1 MQVKTIVVLGP
12 ESTGK
17 SYLCAQLAAHYQT
30 QWVPEFARD
39 YLITNGKAYT
49 QADLYQIAMGQLA
62 LEDAAMERL
71 LPNQQLQKNELTS
84 ETNKPAKQF
93 YPLLIDTD
101 MYVMKVWSEIVFNK
115 CDNRIL
121 NAIAQRSY
129 DLYLLCD
136 TDLPWVADE
145 LREYPDIEMRQTIF
159 QYYKDAMLNQP
170 VPFVIISGNYEE
182 RFATA
187 LAAIE
192 QLR

>member
-1 MQVKTIVVLGP
+1 MFVKKIVVLGP

-30 QWVPEFARD
+30 KWVPEFARNF
-39 YLITNGKAYT
+39 LLAHGKAYT
-49 QADLYQIAMGQLA
+49 QEDLYTIAMGQLA
-62 LEDAAMERL
+62 AEDAAVESV
-71 LPNQQLQKNELTS
+71 QASKTTTDHSIAESAYTS
-84 ETNKPAKQF
+84 GKPF

-101 MYVMKVWSEIVFNK
+101 MYVMKVWSEIVFHQCN
-115 CDNRIL
+115 NRIL

-145 LREYPDIEMRQTIF
+145 LREYPDLEVRQTIF
-159 QYYKDAMLNQP
+159 QHYKDAMLNQH
-170 VPFVIISGNYEE
+170 VPFTIISGNAEE
-182 RFATA
+182 RFKTA
-187 LAAIE
+187 LEAIE

>member
-1 MQVKTIVVLGP
+1 MQVKKIVVLGP

-17 SYLCAQLAAHYQT
+17 SFLCAQLATHYQT
-30 QWVPEFARD
+30 QWVLEYARD
-39 YLITNGKAYT
+39 FLLANGKAYT
-49 QADLYQIAMGQLA
+49 QEDLYTIAMGQLA
-62 LEDAAMERL
+62 SEDAAIKSV
-71 LPNQQLQKNELTS
+71 QSSKIATVATFTQ
-84 ETNKPAKQF
+84 PAHTPDKQF

-101 MYVMKVWSEIVFNK
+101 MYVMKVWSEIVFNQ

-182 RFATA
+182 RFTTA
-187 LAAIE
+187 VKAIE

>member
-1 MQVKTIVVLGP
+1 MQVKKIVVLGP

-39 YLITNGKAYT
+39 YLLTNGKAYS
-49 QADLYQIAMGQLA
+49 QPDLYHIAMWQLG

-71 LPNQQLQKNELTS
+71 LPNQRLQINELTS
-84 ETNKPAKQF
+84 VASKPAKQF
-93 YPLLIDTD
+93 YPLFIDTD
-101 MYVMKVWSEIVFNK
+101 MYVMKVWSEIVFNQ

-121 NAIAQRSY
+121 NAIAQRHY

-145 LREYPDIEMRQTIF
+145 LREYPDVEMRQTIF

-170 VPFVIISGNYEE
+170 VPFVIIRGNYEE
-182 RFATA
+182 RFAAA
-187 LAAIE
+187 LTAIE

>member
-1 MQVKTIVVLGP
+1 MFVKKIVVLGP

-30 QWVPEFARD
+30 QWVPEFARK
-39 YLITNGKAYT
+39 YLLANGKAYT
-49 QADLYQIAMGQLA
+49 QGDLYTIAMGQLA
-62 LEDAAMERL
+62 AEDAAVESIL
-71 LPNQQLQKNELTS
+71 ASKTTTDHSIAASAHTS
-84 ETNKPAKQF
+84 DKPF

-101 MYVMKVWSEIVFNK
+101 MYVMKVWSEIVFHQ

-136 TDLPWVADE
+136 TDLPWIADE
-145 LREYPDIEMRQTIF
+145 LREYPDLAVRQTIF
-159 QYYKDAMLNQP
+159 QYYKDAMLNQH
-170 VPFVIISGNYEE
+170 VPFTIISGNTEE
-182 RFATA
+182 RFTMA
-187 LAAIE
+187 LEAIE

>member
-1 MQVKTIVVLGP
+1 MRVKKIVILGP

-17 SYLCAQLAAHYQT
+17 SYLCQQLATHYQT
-30 QWVPEFARD
+30 QWVPEYAREF
-39 YLITNGKAYT
+39 LLTNGTNYT
-49 QADLYQIAMGQLA
+49 YQDLYSISVGQLA
-62 LEDAAMERL
+62 AENTAMEGL
-71 LPNQQLQKNELTS
+71 QFKQQSDADLFT
-84 ETNKPAKQF
+84 TPAHTIEKRF

-101 MYVMKVWSEIVFNK
+101 MYVMKVWSEIVFNR

-121 NAIAQRSY
+121 TAIAQRPY

-145 LREYPDIEMRQTIF
+145 LREYPDLEKRQTIF
-159 QYYKDAMLNQP
+159 QYYKDAMANQHI
-170 VPFVIISGNYEE
+170 PFTVIKGSYEQ
-182 RFATA
+182 RFEIA

>member
-1 MQVKTIVVLGP
+1 MQVKKIVVLGP

-39 YLITNGKAYT
+39 YLLTNGKEYT
-49 QADLYQIAMGQLA
+49 QADLYHIAMGQLA

-71 LPNQQLQKNELTS
+71 QTCQQLKTADLPS
-84 ETNKPAKQF
+84 EVHQPEKQF

-101 MYVMKVWSEIVFNK
+101 MYVMKIWSEIVFNQ

-121 NAIAQRSY
+121 NPIAQRHY
-129 DLYLLCD
+129 DLYLLCN

-145 LREYPDIEMRQTIF
+145 LREYPDVEMRQTIF
-159 QYYKDAMLNQP
+159 QFYKDAMLNQR
-170 VPFVIISGNYEE
+170 VPFVVISGNYEE
-182 RFATA
+182 RFTTA